1 MKILH
6 LKGCKWLLSQNQ
18 GVRNY
23 FFGYR
28 RYEALGKHIK
38 SFLKKTLNWKDVS
51 SLTVNYDK
59 ILL

>member
-18 GVRNY
+18 RVRNY

-28 RYEALGKHIK
+28 RYVALGKHIK
-38 SFLKKTLNWKDVS
+38 SFFKKNIKLKGRQLPDRKL
-51 SLTVNYDK
+51 
-59 ILL
+59 

>member
-18 GVRNY
+18 RVRNY
-23 FFGYR
+23 FFAYR

-38 SFLKKTLNWKDVS
+38 SFLKKTLN
-51 SLTVNYDK
+51 
-59 ILL
+59 